1 MSPNNS
7 PTPNLLYR
15 AVPQISVGF
24 HEALLLGYLGHVYL
38 RQERLVA
45 VGEHNGTRRQRLL
58 QALQEATGPCED
70 PSLAPAWIEK
80 RRQALE
86 HMRQQKREEL
96 KEILQ
101 PFMRGE
107 EWRHTEEVNF
117 VFVPE
122 LLFGHNRDIQLFKRM
137 AKSAQAH
144 QLTELALDILDLA
157 GRQDELE
164 HIVTMLEG

>member
-1 MSPNNS
+1 MSPKDS
-7 PTPNLLYR
+7 PAPNQLYR

-24 HEALLLGYLGHVYL
+24 YEALLLGYLGHVYL
-38 RQERLVA
+38 RQERLVPI
-45 VGEHNGTRRQRLL
+45 GEHNGTRRQRLL
-58 QALQEATGPCED
+58 LALQEATGPCED

-86 HMRQQKREEL
+86 HIRQLKRDEL
-96 KEILQ
+96 QELLK

-122 LLFGHNRDIQLFKRM
+122 LLFGHNRDIPLFRRM
-137 AKSAQAH
+137 AKSKQAH
-144 QLTELALDILDLA
+144 QLAELALDILDLA

-164 HIVTMLEG
+164 HIAALLKG